1 MATTLTALTEVAE
14 AAAVGLK
21 VEAMALAVAGESG
34 EEEMART
41 ESVLEVASGLEI
53 EKTKGAG
60 AVVNGLMTGTVK
72 TKGGGKVAMVVEMG
86 KVIIMS

>member
-1 MATTLTALTEVAE
+1 MATTLTALTEVAA

-60 AVVNGLMTGTVK
+60 AVVNGLTIGTVK
-72 TKGGGKVAMVVEMG
+72 TKGGGKVAMVVEME